1 VKSQAE
7 FERCGKETERFVA
20 SYLTLRA
27 AEQKILKESEVAFS
41 SQNLAHSVA
50 KAMAGKA
57 IATSSTDRYT
67 GGAKERAEAKLKEGS
82 ATRDDLAVLKGDNC
96 SWCAGILS
104 AASRQAKAVYCSQE
118 CAEDGRLRRGGMY
131 ASSRIRA
138 QVFALE
144 GGVCQ
149 LCGVDAHAFF
159 LRVKSLPPSQRLS
172 VLCNANW
179 RLPRTNVALQRLLQ
193 DPTEGNFWQ
202 ADHIKAVSEGGGG
215 CGIENLR
222 TLCVPCH
229 TSETETLRGRLKRSG
244 GVNGSSQ
251 QKPNGSGI
259 RKSKQTDIRSVFAS
273 LHQNCLGLT

>member
-1 VKSQAE
+1 M
-7 FERCGKETERFVA
+7 ERELCGKETERFVS
-20 SYLTLRA
+20 SYLALRA
-27 AEQKILKESEVAFS
+27 VERKVLKESEAAFS
-41 SQNLAHSVA
+41 SRNLAHSVA
-50 KAMAGKA
+50 KVMVGKA
-57 IATSSTDRYT
+57 GTTPSTTRYT

-118 CAEDGRLRRGGMY
+118 CAEEGRLRRGGMY
-131 ASSRIRA
+131 ASSRIRD

-159 LRVKSLPPSQRLS
+159 LRVKSLPPAQRLS

-179 RLPRTNVALQRLLQ
+179 RLPKTHVALQRLLQ
-193 DPTEGNFWQ
+193 DPTEGSFWQ
-202 ADHIKAVSEGGGG
+202 ADHIKAVAEGGGG

-229 TSETETLRGRLKRSG
+229 TSETGKLRGRLKRLG
-244 GVNGSSQ
+244 GVNGGSQ

-259 RKSKQTDIRSVFAS
+259 GKHKQTDIRSVFAS
-273 LHQNCLGLT
+273 LSQN